1 MNKEEA
7 QKRIKEL
14 KDITAYHAKKYYD
27 DDEPE
32 ISDFEYDM
40 LMLELRNL
48 EKEYPELITA
58 DSLTQHVG
66 GTVKEGFEKVE
77 HEVPLQSLQD
87 IFNFD
92 ELYAFDERV
101 KKVIEDYESE
111 NEQFQFEMPDSLS
124 EKEKVKVKY
133 VVETKIDGLS
143 VSLEYKDGIF
153 VRGATRGNGLIGEDI
168 TENLK
173 TIKHIPKKLK
183 EKIDITVRGEVFIGK
198 NEFEKMNQE
207 REENE
212 ETLFANARN
221 AAAGSL
227 RQLDSKIAASRPLDI
242 YIFNV
247 QKSDTKKFTS
257 HIESL
262 EYLEKIG
269 FNVNP
274 IKVLCNSIPE
284 AIEEINKIGDN
295 REDLSFGID
304 GAVIK
309 VDNLSYREILGT
321 NYKTP
326 KWAIAYKYPP
336 EQKETLL
343 KDITFQVG
351 RTGAITPMAILEPV
365 KVAGSTIS
373 KTTLHNEDFI
383 KEKDLRVG
391 DTVVIQKAGDVI
403 PEVVDVL
410 KEKRTGNEK
419 KFVMPTKCP
428 VCGADAVREEG
439 EAAVRCIGV
448 ECPAKQYRNIL
459 HFASREAM
467 NIKGLGD
474 SIIEE
479 LLNRKLIF
487 NIADLYSLKLE
498 DIASLKKN
506 GQKFAQNLIEAIN
519 ESKNNE
525 LYRLING
532 LGIRHIGAKA
542 AKQLAK
548 KYKNIENLQNA
559 SLESLIMI
567 DDMGEIMAESV
578 FEFFS
583 QEQTK
588 DLIQKLKDAGLNM
601 NSKEVSNGDGRF
613 DGMIFVLTGGLDN
626 YSRKEAEEIIENF
639 GGKTS
644 SSVSKKTTYVLAGE
658 DGGSKLTKAQELG
671 IPIITEEEFINMI
684 RE

>member
-1 MNKEEA
+1 MDKESA
-7 QKRIKEL
+7 KKRIIEL
-14 KDITAYHAKKYYD
+14 REITSYHAKKYYD
-27 DDEPE
+27 EDNPE

-48 EKEYPELITA
+48 ENQYPDLITS

-66 GTVKEGFEKVE
+66 GTVKEGFEKLE

-87 IFNFD
+87 IFDFN

-101 KKVIEDYESE
+101 RKTLEKEE
-111 NEQFQFEMPDSLS
+111 NSNR
-124 EKEKVKVKY
+124 EKVKY
-133 VVETKIDGLS
+133 IVETKIDGLS
-143 VSLEYKDGIF
+143 VALEYKNGIF
-153 VRGATRGNGLIGEDI
+153 VRGATRGNGLVGEDI

-173 TIKHIPKKLK
+173 TIKNIPKKIK
-183 EKIDITVRGEVFIGK
+183 EPIDIIVRGEVFIGK
-198 NEFEKMNQE
+198 KDFEKMNEE

-212 ETLFANARN
+212 ESLFANARN

-227 RQLDSKIAASRPLDI
+227 RQLDSSIAAQRPLDI

-247 QKSDTKKFTS
+247 QKSDTIEFKS

-262 EYLEKIG
+262 RYLEKIG

-274 IKVLCNSIPE
+274 VKIECNTISEVIK
-284 AIEEINKIGDN
+284 EINYIGEN
-295 REDLSFGID
+295 RENLSFGID

-309 VDNLSYREILGT
+309 VDDLKQREVLGT

-343 KDITFQVG
+343 KDIVFQVG

-383 KEKDLRVG
+383 KEKDLRIG

-403 PEVVDVL
+403 PEVVKVI

-419 KFVMPTKCP
+419 EFEMPKKCP

-439 EAAVRCIGV
+439 EAAVRCIGI
-448 ECPAKQYRNIL
+448 ECPAKQFRNIL
-459 HFASREAM
+459 HFVSREAM

-479 LLNRKLIF
+479 LLNRGLIR
-487 NIADLYSLKLE
+487 NIADIYKLTLE
-498 DIASLKKN
+498 DLASLKKK
-506 GQKFAQNLIEAIN
+506 GKKFAQNLIDSIN
-519 ESKNNE
+519 ESKKNE
-525 LYRLING
+525 FYRVING
-532 LGIRHIGAKA
+532 LGIRHIGVKA

-548 KYKNIENLQNA
+548 KYKNIDELQNA
-559 SLESLIMI
+559 SYESLLEI
-567 DDMGEIMAESV
+567 DDMGEIMAQSV
-578 FEFFS
+578 YEFFS
-583 QEQTK
+583 QAQTK
-588 DLIQKLKDAGLNM
+588 DLIEKLKKYDINLKAEDITQVDN
-601 NSKEVSNGDGRF
+601 RF
-613 DGMIFVLTGGLDN
+613 EGMVFVLTGSLEN
-626 YSRKEAEEIIENF
+626 YSRKEAEEIIESY

-658 DGGSKLTKAQELG
+658 DGGSKLTKAQTLG
-671 IPIITEEEFINMI
+671 ITIISEEEFLNMI
-684 RE
+684 K